1 MAKNKSKRF
10 VNDLPIVYICH
21 QTVTRKYFSMEI
33 KEIKTRLTI
42 EVVLASYNL
51 APDNNNRLC
60 CPWHNDKTPSLQI
73 YPTTNTWTCF
83 SSNCSAGSGDAIDFI
98 MKYEQVTKHEA
109 LIKAKELL
117 GAEIETDPNK
127 VNKPMIDDYGKQA
140 ILTKYYQ
147 STIYSMQRSKKAQG
161 YAESRNLDHEKIGY
175 CAYDIGKT
183 WKEGLKENAEK
194 LGLFKIKNCLI
205 FPMRNVENQIVS
217 IYGRSISDKNKSK
230 HFYLKGGFRGLY
242 PSYPIV
248 ETKTIIL
255 TESIID
261 AKTIKQNTDYEVLAL
276 YGTNGMTVEH
286 EQAISNLKELEEII
300 LFFDGDEAGQAAV
313 EKYAEQFKDLKI
325 KVSKVETPQGED
337 ANSLVQSHEV
347 GILNHLIEN
356 RNIIFSIEERVIPQ
370 GEGPLD
376 LQAREPLAGGQ
387 YTAQLDSTN
396 PELLLYSTEHLLIT
410 ILGGIKI
417 TGLDRLRVTLKVEP
431 REYSNVLPVRH
442 SLDLYHSNQ
451 VEKLVQT
458 IAEQLELG
466 SSISAKT
473 ISEMTGKLEQY
484 RQEQMEL
491 LKPKKVEKRSMS
503 EAEKQEAITY
513 LKDPKLLRNTLN
525 DIATSGIVGEQN
537 NSLIAYLAYTSR
549 KRKKPLHIMCLGAS
563 GTGKTYLQEK
573 VSELIPEED
582 KIEITSLS
590 DNAFYYFGRYEL
602 QNKLILIEDLDGAEN
617 ALYPLRELQSKRRI
631 GKTVTVK
638 DNKGK
643 MKTINLKVEGPVCV
657 SSCTTRERI
666 YEDNAN
672 RCILL
677 YIDGS
682 SEQDKRIMAYQQAVS
697 SAQINHGNERGIK
710 IKLQNVQRLLR
721 PIKIVNP
728 YAALIDLPQQVFKPR
743 RTLLLLLSFIE
754 TITFYHQYQRKVQ
767 TNEMGE
773 RYIETTKQDIEA
785 AFSLMKEVLFSKS
798 DELTKASRNFLEM
811 LKSTTKKGEVFYAN
825 VLRKRLRVPS
835 STLKRY
841 LYELVRNGYVK
852 IKGGSKYRGFEY
864 EVTDYEEYAQL
875 MSSIDEKLKQILS
888 KIEQG
893 SGSVAHQ
900 WLTKVSEPLKTKKVN
915 DLDGVAH

>member
-1 MAKNKSKRF
+1 
-10 VNDLPIVYICH
+10 
-21 QTVTRKYFSMEI
+21 MEI
-33 KEIKTRLTI
+33 SEIKSRLTI
-42 EVVLASYNL
+42 EVVLTSYNL
-51 APDNNNRLC
+51 SPDKNNRLC

-73 YPTTNTWTCF
+73 YPNTNTWTCF
-83 SSNCSAGSGDAIDFI
+83 SSNCSAGSGDVIDFI
-98 MKYEQVTKHEA
+98 MKYETLTKHEA
-109 LIKAKELL
+109 LNKAKQML
-117 GAEIETDPNK
+117 GVEIETPLDK
-127 VNKPMIDDYGKQA
+127 IA
-140 ILTKYYQ
+140 ILTKYFQ
-147 STIYSMQRSKKAQG
+147 STIYSMQRSKKAKS
-161 YAESRNLDHEKIGY
+161 YAESRMLDHEKIGY

-183 WKEGLKENAEK
+183 WKKGLKENAEK

-205 FPMRNVENQIVS
+205 FPMRNNQNQIVS
-217 IYGRSISDKNKSK
+217 IYGRSISDKNKSR
-230 HFYLKGGFRGLY
+230 HFYLKGGFKGLY
-242 PSYPIV
+242 PSYPKI
-248 ETKTIIL
+248 ETKTL
-255 TESIID
+255 VLAESIID
-261 AKTIKQNTDYEVLAL
+261 AVTIKQHTEYEALAL
-276 YGTNGMTVEH
+276 YGTNGLTKEH
-286 EQAISNLKELEEII
+286 EQAISNLKVLEEII
-300 LFFDGDEAGQAAV
+300 LFFDGDEAGTAAV
-313 EKYAEQFKDLKI
+313 KKYAEQFKDRELKI
-325 KVSKVETPQGED
+325 SKVETPQGED
-337 ANSLVQSHEV
+337 ANSLVQSHEPE
-347 GILNHLIEN
+347 ILNHLIEN
-356 RNIIFSIEERVIPQ
+356 RTIIFSIEKESDVESSTV
-370 GEGPLD
+370 GNLD
-376 LQAREPLAGGQ
+376 
-387 YTAQLDSTN
+387 YTN
-396 PELLLYSTEHLLIT
+396 PELLLYTTDHLLIT

-417 TGLDRLRVTLKVEP
+417 TGLDRLRVTLKIEP
-431 REYSNVLPVRH
+431 RAHSNALPVRH

-466 SSISAKT
+466 SSASAKT
-473 ISEMTGKLEQY
+473 ISRLTGKLEQY

-491 LKPKKVEKRSMS
+491 LKPKKVEKKSMD
-503 EAEKQEAITY
+503 EAEKSEALKY

-525 DIATSGIVGEQN
+525 DIATSGIVGEKN

-697 SAQINHGNERGIK
+697 SAQINHRNEQGIK
-710 IKLQNVQRLLR
+710 FKIQNVQRLLR

-728 YAALIDLPQQVFKPR
+728 YAELIDLPQQVFKPR

-754 TITFYHQYQRKVQ
+754 TITFYHQYQRKVK
-767 TNEMGE
+767 TNDMGE
-773 RYIETTKQDIEA
+773 RYIETTKGDIEA

-825 VLRKRLRVPS
+825 ALRKRLRVPS

-875 MSSIDEKLKQILS
+875 MSSIDEKLKQILQ
-888 KIEQG
+888 KIDRG

-900 WLTKVSEPLKTKKVN
+900 WLTNTSEPLKAKKVN